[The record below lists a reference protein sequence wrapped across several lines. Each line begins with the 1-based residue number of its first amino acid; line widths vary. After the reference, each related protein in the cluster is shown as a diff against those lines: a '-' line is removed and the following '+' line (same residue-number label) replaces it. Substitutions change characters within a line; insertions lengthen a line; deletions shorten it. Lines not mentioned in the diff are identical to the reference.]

1 MLPVAIISVITTLPC
16 QDHNFSDGPAFM
28 LAGDFDPCEMKAL
41 LEEKLGS
48 WQRQP
53 SEPDQV
59 PTVPNTPI
67 PEFAPGADTVY
78 LVDRPGLTQASI
90 WASLE
95 CDKCN
100 VVTWPLFAEESVFE
114 SSAPHKWPRL

>member
-1 MLPVAIISVITTLPC
+1 MLPC
-16 QDHNFSDGPAFM
+16 QDNNLDKGPALT

-48 WQRQP
+48 WHRQP

-59 PTVPNTPI
+59 PAVPNTPI

-78 LVDRPGLTQASI
+78 LVDRPGLTQAS
-90 WASLE
+90 
-95 CDKCN
+95 
-100 VVTWPLFAEESVFE
+100 
-114 SSAPHKWPRL
+114 RLATIQRSDTAVQV